1 MILNQSLCPK
11 AVTAISR
18 SILYRAA
25 ETSGDARLEPVIS
38 RNAQIALK
46 LAGEPRIGPRLLQ
59 C

>member
-11 AVTAISR
+11 TVTAISR

-38 RNAQIALK
+38 RNAQIALE
-46 LAGEPRIGPRLLQ
+46 LASEPRIGPGLL
-59 C
+59 